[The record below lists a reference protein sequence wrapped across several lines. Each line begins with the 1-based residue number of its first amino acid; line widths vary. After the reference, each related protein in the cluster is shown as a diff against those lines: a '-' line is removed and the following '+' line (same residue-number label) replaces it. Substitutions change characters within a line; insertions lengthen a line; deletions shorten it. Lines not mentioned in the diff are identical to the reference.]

1 MINSLLKKKW
11 PIFLLLF
18 GLAFMIVGFLLAA
31 SAGGIPG
38 PDDSIQEKALLSTG
52 ADLFELGI
60 LCVAMSLTSFFLRF
74 ISRAIKNKK
83 D

>member
-18 GLAFMIVGFLLAA
+18 GLALMIVGFLLAT

>member
-18 GLAFMIVGFLLAA
+18 GLALMIVGFLLAT

-52 ADLFELGI
+52 ANFFTLSI
-60 LCVAMSLTSFFLRF
+60 LCAAMSLISIVLRF
-74 ISRAIKNKK
+74 TSRAIKNKR

>member
-18 GLAFMIVGFLLAA
+18 GLAFMIVGFLLAI

-38 PDDSIQEKALLSTG
+38 PDDSIQEKARLSTG
-52 ADLFELGI
+52 VNFFTLSI
-60 LCVAMSLTSFFLRF
+60 LCVAMSLLSFFLRLTL
-74 ISRAIKNKK
+74 RAIKNKR

>member
-38 PDDSIQEKALLSTG
+38 PDDSIQEKTLLSIG
-52 ADLFELGI
+52 ANLFTLSI
-60 LCVAMSLTSFFLRF
+60 LCVTMSLLSFVLRLN
-74 ISRAIKNKK
+74 SRSIKNKR

>member
-18 GLAFMIVGFLLAA
+18 GLALMIVAFLLAA

-52 ADLFELGI
+52 ADLFALSI
-60 LCVAMSLTSFFLRF
+60 LCVAMSLTSFVLRF
-74 ISRAIKNKK
+74 ISRSIKNKR